1 MSLVGT
7 FLDHSTFCIFLF
19 TAFYGTGTQVF
30 DRGVTEAVT
39 GFSYRLKPHLL
50 RQVYGVENV
59 DFIIGSA
66 ADWTRSTLR
75 AYHFRS

>member
-1 MSLVGT
+1 M
-7 FLDHSTFCIFLF
+7 
-19 TAFYGTGTQVF
+19 F

-50 RQVYGVENV
+50 RQVYGVEDV

-66 ADWTRSTLR
+66 ADWTRSTLG